1 MTMNTSR
8 AMFDMMTHFEEPWFY
23 TDGPFRYWGLE
34 RPMYGY
40 YNTPF
45 PTHPLDTLGA
55 GTRVMF
61 RRVARHN
68 VPHDAFGDT
77 VGVADNAPLNRFTMP
92 RRLENEVNTGKIMPD
107 GTIVFD

>member
-1 MTMNTSR
+1 MDTSQ
-8 AMFDMMTHFEEPWFY
+8 AMFNMMTHFEEPWFY

-40 YNTPF
+40 YNAPF
-45 PTHPLDTLGA
+45 PTHPLDTLGR

-68 VPHDAFGDT
+68 VPHDAFGENT
-77 VGVADNAPLNRFTMP
+77 LALSQFHLPSV
-92 RRLENEVNTGKIMPD
+92 LENDVNTG
-107 GTIVFD
+107 TVLFD